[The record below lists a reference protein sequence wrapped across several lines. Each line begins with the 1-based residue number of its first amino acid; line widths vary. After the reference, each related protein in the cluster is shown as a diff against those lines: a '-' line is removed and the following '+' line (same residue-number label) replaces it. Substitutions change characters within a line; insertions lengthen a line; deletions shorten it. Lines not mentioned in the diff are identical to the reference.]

1 MHPPLQLPTSL
12 SMRQLKNTLPSP
24 AITGARHVAV
34 VEACLFAA
42 AVVGCASVPTSSQ
55 VGDSSRL
62 SVTQPKQWTPLSS
75 SGGTGGGNVRID
87 LASRDIQLPAYQPI
101 RRYQDFYT
109 YGEKNV
115 PIVVEYGWDYAKGV
129 ARETVFDIDNG
140 KLISETDKPGITMNL
155 SDREV
160 ELAIAL
166 LRENAELKSLLSA
179 PNLNFYA
186 GFPYREASDP
196 ACYQRSRCVHVIVSA
211 GDDGQR
217 HIAHSIVDLA
227 TRQVIHPIY
236 ESNRTPQ
243 PISTH

>member
-1 MHPPLQLPTSL
+1 
-12 SMRQLKNTLPSP
+12 MRKVKES
-24 AITGARHVAV
+24 V
-34 VEACLFAA
+34 FAA
-42 AVVGCASVPTSSQ
+42 ALNRALPTALAAAILLLLVLAGCVSVPTSRQIADASN
-55 VGDSSRL
+55 VA
-62 SVTQPKQWTPLSS
+62 TTEPWQWTPLSS
-75 SGGTGGGNVRID
+75 SGGTGGGNVRTD
-87 LASRDIQLPAYQPI
+87 LASKDIKLPIYQPI

-115 PIVVEYGWDYAKGV
+115 PIVVEYGWDYANGV
-129 ARETVFDIDNG
+129 ARETVFDIGSG
-140 KLISETDKPGITMNL
+140 KLISQTDKPGTTMNL

-166 LRENAELKSLLSA
+166 LRENAALKSLLSA

-227 TRQVIHPIY
+227 TRQVIHPNY

-243 PISTH
+243 PLSTH